1 MSTPDRRLFGYIN
14 IPVAI
19 DLTDTD
25 EAKSANPA
33 KMSPAEIGRLLQ
45 SVVAVIAN
53 SDAPTLMARRTLC
66 VDGIEA
72 TIDPSTHRRA
82 RFSIGERRAEKYAR
96 DWRRD
101 PHDEGLEDRTHQIDG
116 RVFETPVERWDDRG
130 EPAERHESWGLARMS
145 RQSGGGHGLFDT
157 NVTHPHTIALEIS
170 TASRRRSLGRDWKT
184 REDELIELVF
194 TPQQW
199 GELLSSANDGTGA
212 PCTINR
218 RDNMQVPRAQND
230 EPRLRASSREVE
242 QAAAEKLAELQA
254 AVGALADAFGNKAG
268 RKEMATLIGN
278 VTRIVGQAPGS
289 FRFIA
294 DQLNEHVEDAAAELF
309 GMLEAKAH
317 ALGTSWGIP
326 PEQILDGHRTN
337 ELTAGDDGA

>member
-25 EAKSANPA
+25 EAKSMNPA
-33 KMSPAEIGRLLQ
+33 NMSPAEIGCLLD
-45 SVVAVIAN
+45 SVVDVIAD
-53 SDAPTLMARRTLC
+53 SDTSTLIPGWATI

-72 TIDPSTHRRA
+72 TMIQSKHRRP
-82 RFSIGERRAEKYAR
+82 RFMVGERRAEKYAR
-96 DWRRD
+96 DSRRD
-101 PHDEGLEDRTHQIDG
+101 PHDEGLEGRTHQIDG
-116 RVFETPVERWDDRG
+116 RPFETPVERWDDRG
-130 EPAERHESWGLARMS
+130 EPAEQHESWGLARMS
-145 RQSGGGHGLFDT
+145 RQTGGGHALFDT
-157 NVTHPHTIALEIS
+157 NVTHPHTIALEVA
-170 TASRRRSLGRDWKT
+170 TASRRRSLGHDWKT

-212 PCTINR
+212 PCTIAR
-218 RDNMQVPRAQND
+218 RNGMQIPRAQDD
-230 EPRLRASSREVE
+230 EPRLRASSREIE

-254 AVGALADAFGNKAG
+254 AVGALADGFGNKAG

-309 GMLEAKAH
+309 GALEAKAH

-326 PEQILDGHRTN
+326 PSQILEGSRAN
-337 ELTAGDDGA
+337 ELTTGDNA